1 MGICTYDKLEFPFVE
16 GLQMMWWHDLVKAF
30 VERQKLLLD
39 PVAPTVVDIKFYI
52 FTLVGLSHLPN
63 IQCAA

>member
-1 MGICTYDKLEFPFVE
+1 
-16 GLQMMWWHDLVKAF
+16 MMRWHDLVKAF

-63 IQCAA
+63 KTVENVWIKV